1 MDIGCTKALVMMLG
15 DAGQHEVLM
24 TAERLYAAEQ
34 RLLLRVE
41 ASLVDI
47 VLRDRWNQDND
58 VDAALKRAKQAAR
71 DLRYGDGLI
80 LDVDRM
86 AGGIDRPLVLL
97 QDRPLDAMRGIAVG
111 ILHALDLHDA
121 RTGRPGW
128 PFGKREP
135 RLTSSSRCSI
145 EPPNMRWLGRV
156 STLGRQIRS
165 RTSRPR
171 ATARSSTSNNGP

>member
-86 AGGIDRPLVLL
+86 AGGIGRPP
-97 QDRPLDAMRGIAVG
+97 RPPPRRTLAAVG
-111 ILHALDLHDA
+111 
-121 RTGRPGW
+121 GGE
-128 PFGKREP
+128 G
-135 RLTSSSRCSI
+135 
-145 EPPNMRWLGRV
+145 G
-156 STLGRQIRS
+156 
-165 RTSRPR
+165 
-171 ATARSSTSNNGP
+171 